1 VHPRVIVVAPRNP
14 FRETRTDPV
23 GGRSGSA
30 TITGVTALYRTYR
43 PLDFSQVVGQE
54 AVVRTLRNA
63 IETGQV
69 RQAYLFA
76 GPRGTGKTSMA
87 RILAKA
93 LNAEGGP
100 SADFDPTTRI
110 ARTIADGSA
119 LDVVEMDAASQRG
132 IDEVREI
139 RERAMLQPVEGHW
152 KVYIVD
158 EAHQLTTAAWN
169 ALLKLIEEPP
179 PHLVFVFCTTDLAKV
194 IPTVRSRCQTFVF
207 QRPRM
212 QELVQVLRKIC
223 DAESIDA
230 SDAALSLV
238 ARGANGAYRDAI
250 SMLDQLAAA
259 TSKAISVQDVLQLG
273 TAVEEDVLFRLCDTI
288 VDRDVAGALVLIEEL
303 SERGQDLGELTKQLL
318 EHLRQLL
325 LVQHVGHVPESL
337 PLTEEARERLREQA
351 NQLPEPTVL
360 RLVDLLAVVLE
371 DERQGADP
379 RLPLELALVKVTRPH
394 ADLARDSLVHRIEVL
409 ESRLHAGAPAAES
422 WGPSPVPAPAAG
434 PAPAAAT
441 SEGDAEEAPVSGAP
455 DVSLEQMQDAWSRS
469 VLPAVKERSIPIAT
483 LLSEATP
490 SGLDGDTLTLTF
502 RPGADFHRKQVD
514 EPANSRLLRDALYDV
529 TGRKL
534 AVLTAVADAHE
545 DDTPDESPLGEQ
557 EVISLLVSDL
567 DATEIEETT

>member
-1 VHPRVIVVAPRNP
+1 
-14 FRETRTDPV
+14 
-23 GGRSGSA
+23 
-30 TITGVTALYRTYR
+30 VTALYRTYR

-100 SADFDPTTRI
+100 SADFDATTRI
-110 ARTIADGSA
+110 ARSIADGSA

-212 QELVQVLRKIC
+212 QELIQALRKIC
-223 DAESIDA
+223 DGEGIDA

-238 ARGANGAYRDAI
+238 ARGANGSYRDAI

-259 TSKAISVQDVLQLG
+259 TAKSISVQDVLQLG

-360 RLVDLLAVVLE
+360 RLLDLLAVVLE

-422 WGPSPVPAPAAG
+422 WGPSPVPPPAAG
-434 PAPAAAT
+434 PAPLDAAPAGDDEGAAA
-441 SEGDAEEAPVSGAP
+441 AVSSAP

-514 EPANSRLLRDALYDV
+514 EPANSRLLREALYDV

-534 AVLTAVADAHE
+534 AVLTTVADAPE
-545 DDTPDESPLGEQ
+545 DHTTPDETPLGEQ

-567 DATEIEETT
+567 DATEIEEAP